1 MWKGILKRQ
10 LPLGLSQAWSFSG
23 KANTHSLF
31 WKLPWDR
38 SIRRGLAQGLR
49 GPLAHSGRFYFKPVT
64 LVPLVRSP
72 VPLPYITFAGVGSPG
87 TQEEGA
93 SEAAASGLM
102 GQAVRLAA
110 LWEQISLLPGIH
122 S

>member
-49 GPLAHSGRFYFKPVT
+49 GPLAHPGRFYFKPVT
-64 LVPLVRSP
+64 LVPLARSP
-72 VPLPYITFAGVGSPG
+72 SPYP
-87 TQEEGA
+87 
-93 SEAAASGLM
+93 
-102 GQAVRLAA
+102 
-110 LWEQISLLPGIH
+110 ISLLLVLGVQGHRRRELLKLRPQA
-122 S
+122 